1 VTGFPRL
8 QHQQAPANTPP
19 PPIGEC
25 CLCWGSC
32 FWRPTCAR
40 HEHLNRLQQGTVRTT
55 YNSTLRDRV
64 SIRQSG
70 EVFRRPG
77 TQDSMGTNPS
87 QRRKQMEGQQP
98 AEERAEVIQA
108 LLILAT
114 NDPDFRRDV
123 KYAPASTL
131 SRYGFTL
138 RNEEMDGVFSYLIRN
153 AGLSDE
159 EILRDLESYLT
170 QERRW
175 R

>member
-1 VTGFPRL
+1 V
-8 QHQQAPANTPP
+8 
-19 PPIGEC
+19 
-25 CLCWGSC
+25 
-32 FWRPTCAR
+32 
-40 HEHLNRLQQGTVRTT
+40 
-55 YNSTLRDRV
+55 
-64 SIRQSG
+64 
-70 EVFRRPG
+70 
-77 TQDSMGTNPS
+77 
-87 QRRKQMEGQQP
+87 EGQPP

-138 RNEEMDGVFSYLIRN
+138 RNEEMDGLFSYLIRN

-159 EILRDLESYLT
+159 EILRDLESYLI